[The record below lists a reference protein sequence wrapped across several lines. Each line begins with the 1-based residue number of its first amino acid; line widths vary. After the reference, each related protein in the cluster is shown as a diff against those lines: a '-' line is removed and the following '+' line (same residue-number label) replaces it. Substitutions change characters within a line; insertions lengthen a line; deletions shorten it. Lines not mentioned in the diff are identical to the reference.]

1 MEYLTKLLKFT
12 MRRAGIFT
20 KSNTLENWI
29 YILAYCTHVLNS
41 RPLNLRLQDQLETM
55 EVLTPNKL
63 VFGSQIQSPSN
74 TDIDISSVKLYKQLN
89 ILDQQLKSWKSIWYE
104 SYLQESK
111 RFSKWKHPT
120 SLLDVGDIVYIT
132 DHQNVET
139 NFMSFGVIAEKL
151 NPRTFVVKYI
161 KKNL

>member
-1 MEYLTKLLKFT
+1 MKKEKIELHLSSPSAPWRQGLVESLHKLLKLT

-74 TDIDISSVKLYKQLN
+74 TDIDISSAKLYKQLD

-111 RFSKWKHPT
+111 RFSK
-120 SLLDVGDIVYIT
+120 
-132 DHQNVET
+132 
-139 NFMSFGVIAEKL
+139 
-151 NPRTFVVKYI
+151 
-161 KKNL
+161 